1 MKPRK
6 SLPVLN
12 EAHPAPVPNPA
23 LKGISSGM
31 ENLSQPCPLVIQ
43 ADQIRLKTNGLVSL
57 AGPTPVVC
65 SVQRGM
71 AVLALDGSPI
81 GSVAAVAVAV
91 AVDVAGELAKF
102 IVLGHLPTSIGYQ
115 AVPVDQVLKVDA
127 QSIWLKISSEQA
139 QALPVCR
146 DEG

>member
-91 AVDVAGELAKF
+91 AGEWVKF